1 MYGENEIMGT
11 ELISLMSRLRK
22 VKNMDDVK
30 QVQEYGETLLR
41 QKKNEAILTIMT
53 VAEELGDSEI
63 LDSVDKMK
71 EYLQTVLVAKK

>member
-1 MYGENEIMGT
+1 MGT

-22 VKNMDDVK
+22 VQNMDDVK
-30 QVQEYGETLLR
+30 QVQEYGETRLR

-71 EYLQTVLVAKK
+71 EYLQSVLVAKK

>member
-1 MYGENEIMGT
+1 MGT

-22 VKNMDDVK
+22 VQNMEDVK

-53 VAEELGDSEI
+53 GAEELGDSEI
-63 LDSVDKMK
+63 INSIDERKD
-71 EYLQTVLVAKK
+71 YLKTVLSSNK

>member
-1 MYGENEIMGT
+1 MGT

-22 VKNMDDVK
+22 VQNMDDVK
-30 QVQEYGETLLR
+30 QVQEYGEMLLR

-71 EYLQTVLVAKK
+71 EYLQSVLTTKK

>member
-53 VAEELGDSEI
+53 VAEELGNSEI

>member
-1 MYGENEIMGT
+1 MMT
-11 ELISLMSRLRK
+11 PVHSLLSWMVVPFSYRT
-22 VKNMDDVK
+22 
-30 QVQEYGETLLR
+30 ETLLR

>member
-1 MYGENEIMGT
+1 MGT

>member
-1 MYGENEIMGT
+1 MGT

-22 VKNMDDVK
+22 VQNMEDVK

-63 LDSVDKMK
+63 LNSIDKMK
-71 EYLQTVLVAKK
+71 DYLQTVLSTNK

>member
-1 MYGENEIMGT
+1 MGT

-22 VKNMDDVK
+22 VQNMDDVK

-71 EYLQTVLVAKK
+71 EYLQSVLVAKK

>member
-1 MYGENEIMGT
+1 MGT

-71 EYLQTVLVAKK
+71 EYLQTILVAKK

>member
-1 MYGENEIMGT
+1 MGT

-30 QVQEYGETLLR
+30 QVQEYGEMLLR

-71 EYLQTVLVAKK
+71 EYLQSVLTTKK

>member
-1 MYGENEIMGT
+1 MST

-22 VKNMDDVK
+22 VKTMDDVK

-71 EYLQTVLVAKK
+71 EYLQSVLVTKN

>member
-1 MYGENEIMGT
+1 MST

-22 VKNMDDVK
+22 VQNMDDVK
-30 QVQEYGETLLR
+30 QVQEYGEMLLR

-71 EYLQTVLVAKK
+71 EYLQSVLTTKK

>member
-1 MYGENEIMGT
+1 MGT

-22 VKNMDDVK
+22 VKTMDDVK

-41 QKKNEAILTIMT
+41 QKKNEAILTLMT

-71 EYLQTVLVAKK
+71 EYLQSVLITKN

>member
-1 MYGENEIMGT
+1 MGT
-11 ELISLMSRLRK
+11 ELISLMSRVRK

>member
-30 QVQEYGETLLR
+30 QVQEYGEMLLR

-63 LDSVDKMK
+63 LNSVDKMK

>member
-1 MYGENEIMGT
+1 MGT

-22 VKNMDDVK
+22 VQNMDDVK
-30 QVQEYGETLLR
+30 QVQEYGEMLLR

-63 LDSVDKMK
+63 LNSVDKMK
-71 EYLQTVLVAKK
+71 EYLQSVLNTNK

>member
-1 MYGENEIMGT
+1 MGT

-22 VKNMDDVK
+22 VKKMDDVK

-71 EYLQTVLVAKK
+71 EYLQSVLITKN

>member
-1 MYGENEIMGT
+1 MGT

-22 VKNMDDVK
+22 VQNMDDVK

>member
-30 QVQEYGETLLR
+30 QVQEYGEPLLR

>member
-1 MYGENEIMGT
+1 MGT

-22 VKNMDDVK
+22 VKTMDDVK

-71 EYLQTVLVAKK
+71 EYLQSVLITKN

>member
-1 MYGENEIMGT
+1 MGT

-22 VKNMDDVK
+22 VKTMDDVK

-71 EYLQTVLVAKK
+71 EYLQSVLITKK

>member
-1 MYGENEIMGT
+1 MGT

-22 VKNMDDVK
+22 VKTMDDVK

-71 EYLQTVLVAKK
+71 EYLQSVLVTKN

>member
-1 MYGENEIMGT
+1 MGT

-22 VKNMDDVK
+22 VQNMEDVK

-63 LDSVDKMK
+63 LDSIDKMK
-71 EYLQTVLVAKK
+71 DYLQTVLSTNK

>member
-1 MYGENEIMGT
+1 MDT

-22 VKNMDDVK
+22 VQNMEDVK

-63 LDSVDKMK
+63 LESVDKMK
-71 EYLQTVLVAKK
+71 EYLQTVLTAKK

>member
-1 MYGENEIMGT
+1 MGT

-22 VKNMDDVK
+22 VQNMEDVK

-63 LDSVDKMK
+63 LNSIDKMK
-71 EYLQTVLVAKK
+71 DYLQTVLSSNK

>member
-1 MYGENEIMGT
+1 MGT

-22 VKNMDDVK
+22 VQNMDDVK
-30 QVQEYGETLLR
+30 QVQEYGEMLLR

-63 LDSVDKMK
+63 LNSVDKMK
-71 EYLQTVLVAKK
+71 EYLQSVLTTKK

>member
-1 MYGENEIMGT
+1 MGT

-22 VKNMDDVK
+22 VQNMDDVK

-71 EYLQTVLVAKK
+71 EYLQSVLITKK

>member
-1 MYGENEIMGT
+1 MVT

-22 VKNMDDVK
+22 VQNMDDVK
-30 QVQEYGETLLR
+30 QVQEYGEMLLR

-71 EYLQTVLVAKK
+71 EYLQSVLTTKK